1 MSSTPAAPPKRGVTP
16 KENSI
21 KVLKHLLK
29 ETELP
34 KSLLVAMMA
43 NIAVE
48 TGYMF
53 DYTIKQKGKRTDP
66 AFGLFQFDPRGGLA
80 SLYRDYLEYRKCDDS
95 AEAQID
101 MLVDIMLKVW
111 KPGVSHVG
119 GGNVNKVLEAAKEG
133 HAPATEAFCSHIL
146 RPGKPHL
153 DRRIAAI
160 TMVESLLA
168 EVVEV

>member
-1 MSSTPAAPPKRGVTP
+1 MPKLEP
-16 KENSI
+16 KENSVR
-21 KVLKHLLK
+21 VLKHLLK
-29 ETELP
+29 EVELP
-34 KSLLVAMMA
+34 NSLVVAMMA

-48 TGYMF
+48 TGYTF
-53 DYTIKQKGKRTDP
+53 DYKIKQKGGRSDP

-80 SLYRDYLEYRKCDDS
+80 SLYDEYLEYRKCEDS
-95 AEAQID
+95 AEAQLD

-111 KPGVSHVG
+111 KPGVSYVG
-119 GGNVNKVLEAAKEG
+119 GGNVNKVLEAAQEG

-160 TMVESLLA
+160 GLVESLMA
-168 EVVEV
+168 EVVGS

>member
-1 MSSTPAAPPKRGVTP
+1 MWRNEARKVALSP

-29 ETELP
+29 ETEL
-34 KSLLVAMMA
+34 SNNLIIAMMA

-48 TGYMF
+48 TGYT
-53 DYTIKQKGKRTDP
+53 YNYKTKQNGLRTDP

-80 SLYRDYLEYRKCDDS
+80 SLYHEYLEYRKCDDS
-95 AEAQID
+95 AEAQLD
-101 MLVDIMLKVW
+101 MLVDILLKTW
-111 KPGVSHVG
+111 KKGVSHVG
-119 GGNVNKVLEAAKEG
+119 SGNVNKVLEAAKEG

-153 DRRIAAI
+153 DRRLKAIA
-160 TMVESLLA
+160 MVESLMA
-168 EVVEV
+168 EVVSS